1 MTDQSEDYENIRM
14 PYYKRRR
21 PLNELEKNDDFEIEA
36 ETPTG
41 TTTTST
47 VELVKQ
53 ARDYYAHEL
62 PLGLMVDRE
71 RIAYHV
77 PGLRGFYRMYTPTR
91 RHNYSYL
98 PSRFPRDYVQPM
110 LVPFQGYNGN
120 VPLALATIKGA
131 VRRYVERRLH
141 RIRMNQYRDTVARI
155 GFERKFKFRNPYI

>member
-1 MTDQSEDYENIRM
+1 MTDQSKDDEDIRM

-41 TTTTST
+41 TTTTSA
-47 VELVKQ
+47 VELVKP

-62 PLGLMVDRE
+62 SLGLVYRE